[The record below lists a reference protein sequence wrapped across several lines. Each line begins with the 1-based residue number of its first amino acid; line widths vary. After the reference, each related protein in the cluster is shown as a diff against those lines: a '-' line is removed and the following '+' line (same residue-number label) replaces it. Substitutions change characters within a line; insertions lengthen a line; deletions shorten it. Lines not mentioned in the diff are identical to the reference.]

1 MLMQTQANLSDEAA
15 LQCSAYDLRW
25 AAVLNTTAGEPLCAR
40 STLEIFR
47 GQFIIHEEVQMILK
61 ASIEEAKRCGLLKK
75 GQQLRTAIDTKPMN
89 GRGAVEDVFN
99 LLATGIV
106 QLGRAIAKSDGAQSH
121 DWLVAHGLGSYADQ
135 SIKGSVSID
144 WSDPAAREQFLASIV
159 KDARRLLDLAD
170 GSKPAVKEA
179 GTLLEQLLLQDI
191 KESTSDEG
199 TPKAAVKQGTA
210 PGRIP
215 SATDPEQRHGRKSKS
230 KKFTG
235 QKNSIAVDIDS
246 KIITATDI
254 LPGDASDAVNT
265 LEMVTQSQSN
275 TGLSVT
281 ETLGDCV
288 YGSGENRQAFADAD
302 RKLFAKVPR
311 ETQRG
316 DFFPKSAF
324 IINLLENTVSCPAG
338 KTTGKFAKDGTG
350 AKVFSFGKHCLQ
362 CLLKSQCTNAS
373 AGRSLHVHP
382 QEQLIKEAREYQR
395 STEGQAHLRERL
407 IVENRLG
414 RLAQLG
420 VRQAKYFGLAKS
432 RFQLSLAAAVANFRL
447 TWNWQQLQ
455 AAG

>member
-1 MLMQTQANLSDEAA
+1 
-15 LQCSAYDLRW
+15 
-25 AAVLNTTAGEPLCAR
+25 
-40 STLEIFR
+40 
-47 GQFIIHEEVQMILK
+47 
-61 ASIEEAKRCGLLKK
+61 
-75 GQQLRTAIDTKPMN
+75 MN

-99 LLATGIV
+99 LVARGIV
-106 QLGRAIAKSDGAQSH
+106 QLGRAIAKSDGVESH
-121 DWLVAHGLGSYADQ
+121 DWLIANGLGSYADQ

-144 WSDPAAREQFLASIV
+144 WSDPVARDQFLASIV
-159 KDARRLLDLAD
+159 KDARRLLELAD

-179 GTLLEQLLLQDI
+179 GALLEQLLLQDI
-191 KESTSDEG
+191 KEGTSDDG

-235 QKNSIAVDIDS
+235 HKNSIAVDIDS

-254 LPGDASDAVNT
+254 LAGDASILAGDASILAGDASILAGDASDATNT
-265 LEMVTQSQSN
+265 LEMVKQSESN
-275 TGLSVT
+275 TGLSVV

-302 RKLFAKVPR
+302 RMLFAKVPR
-311 ETQRG
+311 ETRRG

-324 IINLLENTVSCPAG
+324 VINLLENIVSCPVG
-338 KTTGKFAKDGTG
+338 KTTDKFAKDGTG
-350 AKVFSFGKHCLQ
+350 AKVFSFGKHCLK
-362 CLLKSQCTNAS
+362 CPLKSQCTNAS
-373 AGRSLHVHP
+373 AGRTLHVHP
-382 QEQLIKEAREYQR
+382 QEQLIKEARDYQN
-395 STEGQAHLRERL
+395 SPDGQAHLRERL

-420 VRQAKYFGLAKS
+420 IRQAKYFGLAKS

-455 AAG
+455 AAA